1 MPRTFDFRYDDLAQV
16 LRAKLEAVRR
26 AQQARG
32 ARLGSNET
40 SGRLSEGAQD
50 NVSADDASSR
60 QQARRMRR

>member
-16 LRAKLEAVRR
+16 LREKLQAVRR

-50 NVSADDASSR
+50 NVSADASSR